1 ARTLAVDVEEKESNV
16 VTVFRGFVE
25 TLLADKNDFEM
36 PMIISTQQA
45 SDSIRKQLAA
55 NKTYIYFPAR
65 FTSIL
70 RFISL
75 LPYSWQARLTA
86 KLVS

>member
-1 ARTLAVDVEEKESNV
+1 
-16 VTVFRGFVE
+16 
-25 TLLADKNDFEM
+25 
-36 PMIISTQQA
+36 QQA

>member
-1 ARTLAVDVEEKESNV
+1 
-16 VTVFRGFVE
+16 
-25 TLLADKNDFEM
+25 
-36 PMIISTQQA
+36 
-45 SDSIRKQLAA
+45 
-55 NKTYIYFPAR
+55 R

-86 KLVS
+86 KLVA

>member
-1 ARTLAVDVEEKESNV
+1 
-16 VTVFRGFVE
+16 E
-25 TLLADKNDFEM
+25 TPLTDKNTFEM
-36 PMIISTQQA
+36 PMIISTKQA
-45 SDSIRKQLAA
+45 SQLLRRQLAA
-55 NKTYIYFPAR
+55 DKSHIYFPAR
-65 FTSIL
+65 FTGIL